1 MKWPRGLPDLH
12 KYLFMELLRLFD
24 LEQILSTVPYK
35 NVQSAFP
42 QPGKGKGALADDV
55 RPGSAS

>member
-1 MKWPRGLPDLH
+1 
-12 KYLFMELLRLFD
+12 MELLRLFD